1 MPIRLKQDK
10 YQTVNLSRDLSE
22 DDYVSSIG
30 VIMGCSSFSAIGIN
44 RHGEYVGLF
53 GHPGGGSVDD
63 SELKKF
69 ISTIKEQGIR
79 QLNIMDITL
88 EKYTELRVS
97 EPQRTRN
104 VIQWANA
111 LMASDI
117 IDGYKLSSK
126 VSIHADAV
134 RYTSSGIVAQA
145 GCVPTAIKALPDIIT
160 GDTSQIDHL
169 NNIKAIKPQ
178 RQANIDTP
186 LLYNEYDQS
195 DKEHQCCQCVI
206 L

>member
-1 MPIRLKQDK
+1 MTTFQ
-10 YQTVNLSRDLSE
+10 
-22 DDYVSSIG
+22 SSIG

-44 RHGEYVGLF
+44 RHGEYIGLF
-53 GHPGGGSVDD
+53 GHPGGGSVDN

-69 ISTIKEQGIR
+69 TSTIKEQGIR

-88 EKYTELRVS
+88 EEYTELRVS

-134 RYTSSGIVAQA
+134 RYTSSGIIAQA

-160 GDTSQIDHL
+160 GNASQIDHL

-178 RQANIDTP
+178 RQATPKTP
-186 LLYNEYDQS
+186 LLHDYGNQQS
-195 DKEHQCCQCVI
+195 SKKQCCSCVI